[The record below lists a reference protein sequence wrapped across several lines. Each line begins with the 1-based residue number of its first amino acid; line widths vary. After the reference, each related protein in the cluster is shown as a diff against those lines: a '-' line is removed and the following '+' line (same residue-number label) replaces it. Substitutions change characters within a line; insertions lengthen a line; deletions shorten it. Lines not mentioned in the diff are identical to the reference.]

1 MRAASLL
8 PLLCLAS
15 LSRRAAGAAFT
26 PGSVC
31 VVRVGPAPGG
41 DMDAA
46 APVFLREVSPAS
58 GAVLQELGP
67 LPVTQPLRGSEDYTL
82 SLTGDGSALLLG
94 GFLAAAGTADVRC
107 TGGAAAA
114 RGVVAVR
121 GDGSFA
127 VVASSKTDFDGNGGS
142 VAGGC
147 AVGEIR
153 CAMAVTAAASDVWVV
168 GEDSTIQQEGVMY
181 AGSRAGAAYAA
192 SGPWAPVS
200 PDPDRVLRACAL
212 RDNALWFGG
221 GVGNGGEARYVQVL
235 APVGLPTG
243 PAPRVTVSRDAEL
256 AEITGLAF
264 SGVAGATLWVADE
277 GAPASPLYPSGMPC
291 GVASYSLF
299 ASGWEYFVGYL
310 ADGEDIY
317 ITDSLTYL
325 QAQAWCVA
333 QPFCIGFTF
342 KSNVPTPGTPQ
353 HTYFKT
359 QTWSLTPQNYTL
371 CAADSSCWMSW
382 RKQRDNAPIFRQS
395 VAPGASSAPCMSSLT
410 ATAGTGLGADATLYG
425 ASLDGSALLSW
436 SAAAGTRTL
445 SSAPANMRYTGVA
458 LSPMPPAAGAPAAA
472 SGGAVAAAILGTLA
486 GLGLAAAGVAFFL
499 PTWGFTVGR
508 SHVVPADYIRAA
520 AAGVAGAVSRV
531 GSAITGLGRPSGAA
545 AASAAS
551 YSAVSRSPPAAYGA
565 M

>member
-1 MRAASLL
+1 MGNDRRLWG
-8 PLLCLAS
+8 LAI
-15 LSRRAAGAAFT
+15 G
-26 PGSVC
+26 
-31 VVRVGPAPGG
+31 
-41 DMDAA
+41 
-46 APVFLREVSPAS
+46 AS
-58 GAVLQELGP
+58 G
-67 LPVTQPLRGSEDYTL
+67 
-82 SLTGDGSALLLG
+82 LLAG
-94 GFLAAAGTADVRC
+94 LA
-107 TGGAAAA
+107 
-114 RGVVAVR
+114 
-121 GDGSFA
+121 
-127 VVASSKTDFDGNGGS
+127 
-142 VAGGC
+142 
-147 AVGEIR
+147 
-153 CAMAVTAAASDVWVV
+153 
-168 GEDSTIQQEGVMY
+168 
-181 AGSRAGAAYAA
+181 
-192 SGPWAPVS
+192 
-200 PDPDRVLRACAL
+200 
-212 RDNALWFGG
+212 
-221 GVGNGGEARYVQVL
+221 L

-291 GVASYSLF
+291 GVDSYSLF

-458 LSPMPPAAGAPAAA
+458 LSPMPLSPHVTSWGAAVVPVTCQRVGATGGPHSGTTRKTGRFAA
-472 SGGAVAAAILGTLA
+472 SKPCTAMANQRRSQTATHCAI
-486 GLGLAAAGVAFFL
+486 
-499 PTWGFTVGR
+499 
-508 SHVVPADYIRAA
+508 PA
-520 AAGVAGAVSRV
+520 
-531 GSAITGLGRPSGAA
+531 
-545 AASAAS
+545 
-551 YSAVSRSPPAAYGA
+551 
-565 M
+565 